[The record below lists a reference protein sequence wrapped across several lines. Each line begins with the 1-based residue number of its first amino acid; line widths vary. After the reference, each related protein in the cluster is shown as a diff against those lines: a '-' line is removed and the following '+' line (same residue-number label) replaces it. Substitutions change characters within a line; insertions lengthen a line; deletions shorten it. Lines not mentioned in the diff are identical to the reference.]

1 MDDAPPTGVPTAEAA
16 QETAA
21 PPPAPR
27 PRDDAD
33 RLRRRV
39 RRLRIGLAAA
49 LLLALVSVVAV
60 GVSVWYW
67 KTYLLKPSGPVFR
80 RGPFLTRLDTSGAT
94 FAWTLRKAGAAVTVR
109 AVGPDGRTV
118 TAADGVFRGLA
129 PGTEYA
135 WTADVRGDVRASG
148 TFRTAPLAL
157 ASGIRFAVIGD
168 YGSGNDHEYAVARV
182 VAAQRPDFLL
192 TAGDNSYILGLAALL
207 DRNIFDPLQPV
218 IGNAP
223 IWATLGEH
231 DLFANGGAPVTDAL
245 HLPGPRGRYV
255 VRYGPVQIVALG
267 LEADAGALAFA
278 RTALAE
284 PGPTLRFVLLH
295 RPIQP
300 DNPILPLLRERHVA
314 AILSGHLHRY
324 ERRAVGGVRQWV
336 VGTSGMGPGDEA
348 HTRPSPDAAISI
360 TDYGALR
367 VDADARTIRY
377 TFVDEHG
384 RVLDSTTEPTPSA
397 AE

>member
-1 MDDAPPTGVPTAEAA
+1 MDDAPPAEAPSA
-16 QETAA
+16 EAGEGPAAPAA
-21 PPPAPR
+21 PPPAPAG
-27 PRDDAD
+27 DAG

-39 RRLRIGLAAA
+39 RRLRIALAAA
-49 LLLALVSVVAV
+49 LLLALVSLVAV

-67 KTYLLKPSGPVFR
+67 RTYLLQPTGEVFR
-80 RGPFLTRLDTSGAT
+80 RGPFLTRLSTDGAT
-94 FAWTLRKAGAAVTVR
+94 FAWTLRRPGALTLR
-109 AVGPDGRTV
+109 AVGPDGRV
-118 TAADGVFRGLA
+118 ATATGGVFGGLT
-129 PGTEYA
+129 PGSLYA
-135 WTADVRGDVRASG
+135 WTADVRGGVRASG
-148 TFRTAPLAL
+148 TFRTAPLSL
-157 ASGIRFAVIGD
+157 AAGVRFAVIGD
-168 YGSGNDHEYAVARV
+168 YGSGNDHEWAVARV
-182 VAAQRPDFLL
+182 VAAQRPDFVL

-207 DRNIFDPLQPV
+207 DRNIFDPLRPV
-218 IGNAP
+218 MANAP

-231 DLFANGGAPVTDAL
+231 DLFANNGAPVTNAL

-267 LEADAGALAFA
+267 LQADAGALALA

-284 PGPTLRFVLLH
+284 PGPALRFVLVH

-300 DNPILPLLRERHVA
+300 GNPILPLLRERHVA

-324 ERRAVGGVRQWV
+324 ERRTVDGVRQWV

-348 HTRPSPDAAISI
+348 HTQPSKDAAISI
-360 TDYGALR
+360 EDYGALR

-384 RVLDSTTEPTPSA
+384 RVLDATTEPTPSA
-397 AE
+397 AQ